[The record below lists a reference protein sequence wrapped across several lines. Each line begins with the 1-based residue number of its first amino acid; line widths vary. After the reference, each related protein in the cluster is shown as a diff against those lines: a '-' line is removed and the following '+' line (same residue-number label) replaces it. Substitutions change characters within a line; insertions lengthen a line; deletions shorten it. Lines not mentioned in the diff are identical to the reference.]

1 MQMVKNNYP
10 GTQMAVKYQA
20 CGRYFGYSRR
30 HIKICTLYDLLG
42 ICGISK
48 ILRLIIA
55 MTVLIPAM
63 KMVWFINALE
73 FWNDTD

>member
-1 MQMVKNNYP
+1 
-10 GTQMAVKYQA
+10 MAVKYQA

-63 KMVWFINALE
+63 KMV
-73 FWNDTD
+73 